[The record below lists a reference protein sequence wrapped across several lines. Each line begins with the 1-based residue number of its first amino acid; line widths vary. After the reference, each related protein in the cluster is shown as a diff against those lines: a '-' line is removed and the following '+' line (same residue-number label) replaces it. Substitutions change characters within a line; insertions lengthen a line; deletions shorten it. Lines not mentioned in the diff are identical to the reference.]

1 MLKVFCVRV
10 KTRRKQTKSSRVT
23 AAFDVMGIVLLYSI
37 PIKILIWVIFIS
49 VFKRPLRVVMF
60 QPPVNY
66 NQRDK
71 PKQFSAPSSVCKTKT
86 NKKKKKLDFYRT
98 AALYKYI
105 WILNFHLEWCTTG
118 PGWTEPQSVKS
129 SFKTKIHQ
137 IVHCNYYNDCAI
149 SSALCNLSSTLKV
162 IKSSA
167 RFNNTRHCSHSSLL
181 TQVSDRLH
189 SSENPVPETVCFLH
203 PSTLEFQQ
211 NKNYDITVLTPRFS
225 VWVFASSSHEPCKTG
240 SPLYAYPPPPWEK
253 WLSPTLF
260 PPDECKHLQTSLKV
274 ST

>member
-1 MLKVFCVRV
+1 MWWELYCSIPFPLRYLFGWYLFL
-10 KTRRKQTKSSRVT
+10 SSRDRCVWSCSNH
-23 AAFDVMGIVLLYSI
+23 LSI
-37 PIKILIWVIFIS
+37 TTKET
-49 VFKRPLRVVMF
+49 
-60 QPPVNY
+60 
-66 NQRDK
+66 NQSNFLHHLQYVR
-71 PKQFSAPSSVCKTKT
+71 Q
-86 NKKKKKLDFYRT
+86 KKKKKRKKLDFYRT

-118 PGWTEPQSVKS
+118 PGWTKPQSVKS

-203 PSTLEFQQ
+203 PSTLEFQR

-240 SPLYAYPPPPWEK
+240 SPLNAYPPPHPPGK